1 MARIHNAM
9 KLYLLN
15 LIRKLEEKGVVYRG
29 ASSHFLAAIF
39 EVPPSCFAVDVN
51 EIESKRVVK
60 IDELGVDVEFSEP
73 VATHIV
79 AIFNCADGKRTYILS
94 VDEVEEEE
102 EDEED
107 EEV

>member
-9 KLYLLN
+9 KLYLLS
-15 LIRKLEEKGVVYRG
+15 LLRKLEEKGVVYRG

-39 EVPPSCFAVDVN
+39 EVPPSCFSVDVN
-51 EIESKRVVK
+51 EKKRESVVK
-60 IDELGVDVEFSEP
+60 IDELDVEVELNEVTP
-73 VATHIV
+73 THVV

-94 VDEVEEEE
+94 VDEVVEKE